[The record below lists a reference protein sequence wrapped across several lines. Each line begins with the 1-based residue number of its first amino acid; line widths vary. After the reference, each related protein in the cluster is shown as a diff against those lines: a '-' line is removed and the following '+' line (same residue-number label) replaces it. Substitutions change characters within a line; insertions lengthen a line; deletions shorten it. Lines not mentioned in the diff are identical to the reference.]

1 MPSLR
6 NFFGFA
12 DYPDENYYVF
22 IRDAVLISLLASF
35 IFWVASFIADLVKYK
50 VLGYEINW
58 NEVMVNAATRSMYS
72 FISTI
77 LLFLII
83 T

>member
-12 DYPDENYYVF
+12 DYPDADYTLF
-22 IRDAVLISLLASF
+22 IRDAVLISLLASV
-35 IFWVASFIADLVKYK
+35 IFWIASLVADVVGYRISGEEIQWDRV
-50 VLGYEINW
+50 VL
-58 NEVMVNAATRSMYS
+58 NAIGRSIYS
-72 FISTI
+72 FVSTI

>member
-12 DYPDENYYVF
+12 DYPDEDYYVF
-22 IRDAVLISLLASF
+22 IRDAILLSLLASV
-35 IFWVASFIADLVKYK
+35 IFWLASFIADMVRYK
-50 VLGYEINW
+50 LSGEPIQWDQVVLTAI
-58 NEVMVNAATRSMYS
+58 ARSIYS
-72 FISTI
+72 FVSTI